1 MNKSL
6 NTEKVEQ
13 TEKRFLNLSADRLD
27 LIKAFGLL
35 VQRDSDTAR
44 INPNAYQ
51 ATLTAGNHSFTEVTR
66 C

>member
-6 NTEKVEQ
+6 NTEKIEQ
-13 TEKRFLNLSADRLD
+13 IEKRFLNLSADRLD
-27 LIKAFGLL
+27 LIKAFRLL
-35 VQRDSDTAR
+35 VLKNSDTAR
-44 INPNAYQ
+44 INPNAYS

>member
-1 MNKSL
+1 MKLFGDFNIISLRIQTMNKSL

-44 INPNAYQ
+44 INPNAY
-51 ATLTAGNHSFTEVTR
+51 
-66 C
+66 

>member
-44 INPNAYQ
+44 INPNAY
-51 ATLTAGNHSFTEVTR
+51 
-66 C
+66 